1 MLIRLNHIAI
11 ALRNLDDG
19 IKIYK
24 DTFGATISDK
34 LALPKHGVSTIFV
47 KLKNTNIEL
56 LEPLGANS
64 PISKFLLKN
73 PSGGIHHLCYEVND
87 INKSIDKLTN
97 EGHTIL
103 GNGIPRE
110 GAHGKPVVFL
120 HPKQFAGTLIELEE
134 I

>member
-11 ALRNLDDG
+11 ALSNLDVG

-24 DTFGATISDK
+24 DIFGATISDK

-56 LEPLGANS
+56 LEPLGTNS
-64 PISKFLLKN
+64 PISNFLLKN

-87 INKSIDKLTN
+87 INKSIEKLTG
-97 EGHTIL
+97 EGYTIL
-103 GNGIPRE
+103 GDGIPRE

-120 HPKQFAGTLIELEE
+120 HPKQFVGTLIELEE
-134 I
+134 V